1 MDLAEKYEKRWK
13 MREKVEDLYSRAA
26 EIDDGVR
33 EYFDLESD
41 KMLGKKIK
49 VLSALINGKG
59 VDEIGK
65 DYFDILED
73 FDQSTIEEGQIAR
86 VGDWEFDP
94 LKYK

>member
-1 MDLAEKYEKRWK
+1 MDLAEKLEKRWK

-49 VLSALINGKG
+49 VLSALIDGKG
-59 VDEIGK
+59 ADEIGK
-65 DYFDILED
+65 DYFDVLEG
-73 FDQSTIEEGQIAR
+73 FDQSAVEDGQIAR

-94 LKYK
+94 SKK